1 MTKIPE
7 QHTWRYFFHMTDIRN
22 LESII
27 DNGLLS
33 TNKKNELGIKHVN
46 IANMS
51 IQNRRA
57 EMNVPCGNGGKV
69 HDYVPFYFSSLNPM
83 LLGVLYK
90 KNQDQPFII
99 FLCLKI
105 SKLES
110 LSAVF
115 TDASANTT
123 EPPHFYDDVADLDK
137 LSWELIDSKKWSYP
151 TEDDRHRKMAEALAF
166 EKVDFSQVDCIVV
179 YNEGVKK
186 RVVEILKK
194 ADVKGVRVIYPFELV
209 GFKYD
214 FYYTKFFIDGR
225 DRETLISGPFFL
237 RRNTEEGIKEVIE
250 NRKAYKGDCEYND
263 IEALVSAIDGKFD
276 CIEELAGIYGL
287 QSNNP
292 MHPETVSLHTQTV
305 VSNIKRTSFYQQA
318 DAHTQKVLELA
329 AYLHDIGKG
338 PKEKWKDGKQ
348 PVYPDHPSDA
358 IPMVCRIL
366 TEEVKNISDEDVRT
380 ILLLVAYHDIL
391 GDCKFCG
398 RDVEQVV
405 KVIKSEAE
413 LDMLF
418 AISEA
423 DICSINTVWY
433 DDFMKVKDEYRQ
445 QILDL
450 WRQE

>member
-1 MTKIPE
+1 M
-7 QHTWRYFFHMTDIRN
+7 D
-22 LESII
+22 
-27 DNGLLS
+27 
-33 TNKKNELGIKHVN
+33 
-46 IANMS
+46 
-51 IQNRRA
+51 
-57 EMNVPCGNGGKV
+57 VPCGQGGKV

-83 LLGVLYK
+83 LLGVLNK
-90 KNQDQPFII
+90 KNQDQPFLI

-105 SKLES
+105 SKLET

-115 TDASANTT
+115 TDASANTV

-137 LSWELIDSKKWSYP
+137 LSWELIDSKKWRFP
-151 TEDDRHRKMAEALAF
+151 AEDDRHRKMAEVLIF
-166 EKVDFSQVDCIVV
+166 GNVDFSQVDCIVV
-179 YNEGVKK
+179 YNEWVKK
-186 RVVEILKK
+186 YVDKILKG
-194 ADVKGVRVIYPFELV
+194 AGVKGVRVIYPYELV

-214 FYYTKFFIDGR
+214 FYYTKFFINGR
-225 DRETLISGPFFL
+225 DRETLLSGPFFL
-237 RRNTEEGIKEVIE
+237 KKDTEEGIKEVIE
-250 NRKAYKGDCEYND
+250 NRKANKGDCAYND
-263 IEALVSAIDGKFD
+263 IEALISAIDGKFD
-276 CIEELAGIYGL
+276 CIKELAGIYGL
-287 QSNNP
+287 QSSNP
-292 MHPETVSLHTQTV
+292 MHTETVSSHTQTV
-305 VSNIKRTSFYQQA
+305 VSNIKRTVFYQQA
-318 DAHTQKVLELA
+318 DSHTQKILELA

-348 PVYPDHPSDA
+348 LVYPDHPSDA

-423 DICSINTVWY
+423 DICSINAGWY